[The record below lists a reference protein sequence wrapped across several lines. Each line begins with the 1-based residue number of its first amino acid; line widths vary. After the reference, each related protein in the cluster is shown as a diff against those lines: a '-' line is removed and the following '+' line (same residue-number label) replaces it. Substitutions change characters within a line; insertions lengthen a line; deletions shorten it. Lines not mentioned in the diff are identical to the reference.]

1 MPIAARDYGFG
12 MVVALLTVG
21 SLGFGLL
28 ATGAVAP
35 FVAGAL
41 LAFALGWG
49 WPGLFNLAVVELNRH
64 APGAAT
70 GVTQTGI
77 YVGAAAGPAGFGLV
91 QSEAGYAVAWAIAGV
106 LVLLAAAAFAYA
118 GRLSAS

>member
-1 MPIAARDYGFG
+1 MARYPAA
-12 MVVALLTVG
+12 G
-21 SLGFGLL
+21 SAALL

-41 LAFALGWG
+41 VAFGLGWG
-49 WPGLFNLAVVELNRH
+49 WPGLFNLAVVGAEPH

-77 YVGAAAGPAGFGLV
+77 YVGAAGGPGGFGLV
-91 QSEAGYAVAWAIAGV
+91 QSGRRYAVAWAIMGV
-106 LVLLAAAAFAYA
+106 LLLLAAALTVFAYA